1 MNGNNGKKRKI
12 WELMRAQWENG
23 GENDETMMGK

>member
-1 MNGNNGKKRKI
+1 MEIMVKKRKI